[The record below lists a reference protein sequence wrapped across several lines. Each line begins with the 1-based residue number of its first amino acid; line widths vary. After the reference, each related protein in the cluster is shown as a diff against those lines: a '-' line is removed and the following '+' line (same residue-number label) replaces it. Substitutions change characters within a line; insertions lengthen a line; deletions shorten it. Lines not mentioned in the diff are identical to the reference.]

1 MSISVEGLS
10 LIRPTSSFQREF
22 FKDNYGEIIGV
33 KDSVTIS
40 DIVTYKDTNDLK
52 GYASSLFS
60 FLEGSSGS
68 FLNISY
74 GETASAIFNG
84 FNIDQDSDFVNK
96 LVYSV
101 SFDAFPNVTINS
113 RWGFSSSLGLRSLT
127 ALELVEE
134 SSDMYRVSLVDGNSY
149 YNKYPIFKF
158 NAQLSC
164 VSTSN
169 GQKPKDKAIQAIS
182 IIKKTKPSTDI
193 DKVSGGAYSGYT
205 SRIIGVEESYSEDGS
220 ASVNIT
226 TAIIPPDATRPNV
239 LIETEEPTVNDFFGE
254 KQYSTKQ
261 YRVTF
266 KSMSAGMGV
275 DTDPGVKDE
284 GTINSPIGAAMSLV
298 AKLIELKTTP
308 DVTTPGNKN
317 LPCPLDIPKLPP
329 NSCYNTTSVGIEK
342 DYSAGT
348 ATVVIDQTT
357 EPTNC
362 DGDGYVV
369 EWSINTNKNKRAHA
383 ELFGW
388 SASSSIVQDLKCE
401 ATDTVDINVNVSSE
415 AKCLVSEL
423 RNKAKD
429 KFDELKEPY
438 EESGT
443 MVKHNLSVN
452 AGRCTISASFIMSKG
467 DSVVST

>member
-1 MSISVEGLS
+1 MSISVQGLS
-10 LIRPTSSFQREF
+10 LIRPTSSFKREF
-22 FKDNYGEIIGV
+22 FKDNYGENIGV
-33 KDSVTIS
+33 KDTVTIR
-40 DIVTYKDTNDLK
+40 DIVTYKDTDDLK
-52 GYASSLFS
+52 GYASDLLS
-60 FLEGSSGS
+60 FFQGSSGS

-74 GETASAIFNG
+74 GVAASAILNG

-96 LVYSV
+96 LSYSV
-101 SFDAFPNVTINS
+101 SFDAFPNVAINS
-113 RWGFSSSLGLRSLT
+113 QWGFSSSLGLRSLT
-127 ALELVEE
+127 ALELVEKP
-134 SSDMYRVSLVDGNSY
+134 SDMYNVSLVDGNSY
-149 YNKYPIFKF
+149 YNKYPTFKF

-164 VSTSN
+164 ASTAA
-169 GQKPKDKAIQAIS
+169 GLKPKDQAIQAIS
-182 IIKKTKPSTDI
+182 LIKKTKPTTDI
-193 DKVSGGAYSGYT
+193 DKVAGEPYSGYT

-226 TAIIPPDATRPNV
+226 ALLIPPDATRPNV

-266 KSMSAGMGV
+266 KSVSANMGV
-275 DTDPGVKDE
+275 NKGPGVQSA
-284 GTINSPIGAAMSLV
+284 GTINSPIGAATSLV
-298 AKLIELKTTP
+298 GRLMQNKM
-308 DVTTPGNKN
+308 TPGVITPGKKD
-317 LPCPLDIPKLPP
+317 LPCPLQIPKLPP
-329 NSCYNTTSVGIEK
+329 NSCYNTVSVGIEK

-369 EWSINTNKNKRAHA
+369 EWSINVNKNKKAHA

-388 SASSSIVQDLKCE
+388 SASSPIVQDLKCE
-401 ATDTVDINVNVSSE
+401 ATETVDINVNVSSE

-429 KFDELKEPY
+429 KFDELKEAY
-438 EESGT
+438 EQSAT

-467 DSVVST
+467 DSVSA